1 MDMEDERFDA
11 PRLTAGTTTDVTPSA
26 IREEL
31 DKLLG
36 SDWSFDDPRFAAMQ
50 TAARKLADEFIE
62 TATWHVQD
70 NLIPHLSYEVARW
83 TEGAVRAL
91 LAGNQRAFE
100 HYLGCQQGSYTGR
113 EHFFLKHESE
123 FVAMR
128 RKLAE
133 AAPDLIRNERI
144 ADLEAI
150 EAGLRKEIEER
161 DRTIERL
168 RLRLGY
174 TP

>member
-1 MDMEDERFDA
+1 MS
-11 PRLTAGTTTDVTPSA
+11 TAITATDVTPSA
-26 IREEL
+26 IRQEL

-36 SDWSFDDPRFAAMQ
+36 GDWSFDDPRFAAMQ
-50 TAARKLADEFIE
+50 KAARKLADEFIE

-70 NLIPHLSYEVARW
+70 NLVPHLSYEVARW

-91 LAGNQRAFE
+91 LAGRQDTFR
-100 HYLGCQQGSYTGR
+100 HYLSCQTSYGFTGR
-113 EHFFLKHESE
+113 ERFYLNHEGE

-168 RLRLGY
+168 QKRLDDLR
-174 TP
+174 